1 MSEDKMRIS
10 IVAFDD
16 FTDVDVWLMW
26 DLLNRVGREDW
37 QVRILAEKEEVTS
50 STGIKFRV
58 HGFLNE
64 ASESDAVLFASGK
77 GTRRLIHDEKF
88 LRALNLNAEKQLIG
102 SMCSGAL
109 ILAALGLLD
118 GKKATTYPTAKKQL
132 ESFGV
137 EVIEKP
143 FVQEGNV
150 ATAAGC
156 LSAQYLAG
164 WVIETLASKE
174 EKEKVLSYIQP
185 VGEGLFF
192 ADYEEKE
199 FAAKSV

>member
-1 MSEDKMRIS
+1 MTKIS

-16 FTDVDVWLMW
+16 FTDIDVWLMW
-26 DLLNRVGREDW
+26 DLLNRVQAKDW
-37 QVRILAEKEEVTS
+37 QVRIIAENKEVVS
-50 STGIKFRV
+50 STGIKFKV
-58 HGFLNE
+58 HGALNK

-77 GTRRLIHDEKF
+77 GTRRLIKDEEF
-88 LRALNLNAEKQLIG
+88 LKALNLNPERQLIG

-109 ILAALGLLD
+109 ILAALKLLD
-118 GKKATTYPTAKKQL
+118 GKKATTYPTVKTQL

-143 FVQEGNV
+143 FVQQGNV

-156 LSAQYLAG
+156 LSAQYLCG
-164 WVIETLASKE
+164 WVIETLAGKE

-192 ADYEEKE
+192 ADYETK
-199 FAAKSV
+199 ATAQVG

>member
-1 MSEDKMRIS
+1 MKIS

-16 FTDVDVWLMW
+16 FTDIDVWLMW
-26 DLLNRVGREDW
+26 DLLNRVGQEDW
-37 QVRILAEKEEVTS
+37 RVRILADKEEVVS
-50 STGIKFRV
+50 STGIKFKV
-58 HGFLNE
+58 HGYLNE
-64 ASESDAVLFASGK
+64 AKEADAVLFASGK
-77 GTRRLIHDEKF
+77 GTRKVIQDEKF
-88 LRALNLNAEKQLIG
+88 LRGLQLDADKQLIG

-118 GKKATTYPTAKKQL
+118 GKKATTYPTAKKHL

-143 FVQEGNV
+143 FVQEGNI

-156 LSAQYLAG
+156 LSAQYLVG
-164 WVIETLASKE
+164 WVIETLAGQE

-192 ADYEEKE
+192 EKE
-199 FAAKSV
+199 LVAKV

>member
-1 MSEDKMRIS
+1 MRIS

-37 QVRILAEKEEVTS
+37 RVGILADKEKVTS
-50 STGIKFRV
+50 STGITFRV
-58 HGFLNE
+58 HGLLSE
-64 ASESDAVLFASGK
+64 ASEYDAVLFASGK
-77 GTRRLIHDEKF
+77 GTRRVIQDEAF
-88 LRALNLNAEKQLIG
+88 LSALNLDVEKQLIG

-132 ESFGV
+132 ESFGI
-137 EVIEKP
+137 EVVEKP
-143 FVQEGNV
+143 FVCEGNV

-164 WVIETLASKE
+164 WVIETLAGEE

-192 ADYEEKE
+192 ADYEPKE
-199 FAAKSV
+199 FAAKGI

>member
-1 MSEDKMRIS
+1 MKIS

-16 FTDVDVWLMW
+16 FTDIDVWLMW
-26 DLLNRVGREDW
+26 DLLNRVEREDW
-37 QVRILAEKEEVTS
+37 QVRILADKEEVVS

-58 HGFLNE
+58 HGSLSE
-64 ASESDAVLFASGK
+64 AKESDAVLFASGK
-77 GTRRLIHDEKF
+77 GTRRAIQDEEF
-88 LRALNLNAEKQLIG
+88 LKALTLNPEKQLIG

-109 ILAALGLLD
+109 ILAALNLLE
-118 GKKATTYPTAKKQL
+118 GKKATTYPTAKKEL

-137 EVIEKP
+137 EVIERP

-150 ATAAGC
+150 TTAAGC
-156 LSAQYLAG
+156 LSAQYLCG
-164 WVIETLASKE
+164 WVIETLAGKD

-192 ADYEEKE
+192 ADYETK
-199 FAAKSV
+199 AATKGN